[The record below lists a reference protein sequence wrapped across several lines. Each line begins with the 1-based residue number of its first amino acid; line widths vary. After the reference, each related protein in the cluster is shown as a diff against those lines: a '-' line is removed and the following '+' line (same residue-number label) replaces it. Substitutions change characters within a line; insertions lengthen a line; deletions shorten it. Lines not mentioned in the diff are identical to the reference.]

1 MPLGASMS
9 PNLYNYLTEE
19 VPTLD
24 WKRMDIICAILA
36 VLEFLFRIYLNAKGI
51 TPIKFNAI

>member
-1 MPLGASMS
+1 MS
-9 PNLYNYLTEE
+9 PNLYNYLTKE

-36 VLEFLFRIYLNAKGI
+36 VLGFLFRIYLNAKGI
-51 TPIKFNAI
+51 TPIKFNAFNAT

>member
-24 WKRMDIICAILA
+24 WKRMDIICAILP
-36 VLEFLFRIYLNAKGI
+36 VLGFLFRNYLNAKGI
-51 TPIKFNAI
+51 TPIKFNAT

>member
-1 MPLGASMS
+1 MS

-24 WKRMDIICAILA
+24 WKRMDIICAILP
-36 VLEFLFRIYLNAKGI
+36 VLGFLFRIYLNAKGI
-51 TPIKFNAI
+51 TPIKFNAT